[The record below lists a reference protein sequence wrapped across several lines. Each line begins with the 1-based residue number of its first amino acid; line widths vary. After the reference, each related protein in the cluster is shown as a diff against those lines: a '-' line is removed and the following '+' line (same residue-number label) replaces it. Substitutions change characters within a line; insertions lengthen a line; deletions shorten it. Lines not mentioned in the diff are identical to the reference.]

1 MKSIQELL
9 SLNRDSSEFLKKP
22 PRSSERSEIIKQFYE
37 ALLLENRIENYRK
50 WKRTNLTAE
59 EFKKTDKYRKPTTAR
74 AIAIKLSHIK
84 SKQDLYYF
92 LSICK
97 DYKTRKGSFGKIFWG
112 ALKKR

>member
-1 MKSIQELL
+1 M
-9 SLNRDSSEFLKKP
+9 LNRSSSEVLKKP
-22 PRSSERSEIIKQFYE
+22 LRSSERSEIIKKFYE

-59 EFKKTDKYRKPTTAR
+59 EFKKTDKYRKPPTAKQ
-74 AIAIKLSHIK
+74 IAIKLSVL
-84 SKQDLYYF
+84 KQKEDLYYF

-97 DYKTRKGSFGKIFWG
+97 DYKERKGSFGKIFWG

>member
-9 SLNRDSSEFLKKP
+9 SLNRDSSQSLKKP
-22 PRSSERSEIIKQFYE
+22 LRSSERGEIIKKFYE

-74 AIAIKLSHIK
+74 VIAITLSKL

-92 LSICK
+92 LSICN
-97 DYKTRKGSFGKIFWG
+97 DYKSRKGSFGKIFWG

>member
-9 SLNRDSSEFLKKP
+9 SLNRDSSQSLKKP
-22 PRSSERSEIIKQFYE
+22 LRSSERGEIIKKFYE

-59 EFKKTDKYRKPTTAR
+59 EFKKTDKYRKPTSVQGVAV
-74 AIAIKLSHIK
+74 KLSPIK
-84 SKQDLYYF
+84 NKGDLYYF
-92 LSICK
+92 LSICN
-97 DYKTRKGSFGKIFWG
+97 DYKSRKGSFGKIFWG